1 MIGGTTRRTALAL
14 AVMLA
19 VLSTGSCA
27 FATDDS
33 DGDGLLDSWEL
44 QFFGDLGQEAAGDF
58 DADSFTNLEEF
69 DAGTDPTDSM
79 SKPLPPRDGIDQ

>member
-1 MIGGTTRRTALAL
+1 M

-27 FATDDS
+27 LATDDS

-58 DADSFTNLEEF
+58 DGDGFTNLEEF
-69 DAGTDPTDSM
+69 GAGTDPTDSM
-79 SKPLPPRDGIDQ
+79 SKPRPPFEGNLH

>member
-19 VLSTGSCA
+19 VLSTGSYA
-27 FATDDS
+27 FATDDV

-44 QFFGDLGQEAAGDF
+44 QFFGDLGQEAHGDF
-58 DADSFTNLEEF
+58 DGDGFTNLEEF
-69 DAGTDPTDSM
+69 SAGTDPTDSM
-79 SKPLPPRDGIDQ
+79 NKPNPPRDEIPH

>member
-1 MIGGTTRRTALAL
+1 MIGGTTGKPVLAL

-27 FATDDS
+27 FATGDT

-58 DADSFTNLEEF
+58 DADGFTNIEEF
-69 DAGTDPTDSM
+69 GAGTDPTDSM
-79 SKPLPPRDGIDQ
+79 NKPGPPHDEIPH

>member
-19 VLSTGSCA
+19 VLSTGSYA
-27 FATDDS
+27 FATDDV

-58 DADSFTNLEEF
+58 DADGFTNLEEF
-69 DAGTDPTDSM
+69 VAGTNPTDSM
-79 SKPLPPRDGIDQ
+79 SKPDPPIDGAHH